1 MLERQVSIRLLTP
14 MFSSGSDVSKAEFRI
29 TELKALMRATF
40 REFFEY
46 RTVADLKEAEG
57 FLFGN
62 TERKSPV
69 MILNGESK
77 INSINGDFRNMVL
90 HEEYE
95 KYKKKALVENVEIKI
110 RFRSKYEEILNLW
123 MQILQLAAWTGGLG
137 KRSRK
142 GMGVFQ
148 ICKILDTDKNKEIE
162 LFKFEKLIEKLNKEI
177 KFKIEKKELCY
188 RVRKKEKGLE
198 KNQPQNVSQYLF
210 NCEKVDKGKWNYVK
224 KITIIKIEDD
234 NNSDAMTNV
243 LANVSFLTRKRL
255 FSNDINLEKIKN
267 SSNKNKINYKIR
279 VIRNS
284 AKAKENLLNN
294 FEITVLGHPI
304 TKVRVGKKNIGYVY
318 VDESTKKIIKKD
330 IIIKVNPE
338 KFNIPEKINLL
349 KDKEILEEYYNEE
362 YYNEEY
368 YNKDILGNCGELL
381 PRFASPV
388 CITVY
393 EFKSEKYLLI
403 KELNYDYIYNENF
416 KEQSG
421 DKKYIQWYIDEIKD
435 IALGRVK

>member
-69 MILNGESK
+69 MILNGKSK

-90 HEEYE
+90 HKEYE

-110 RFRSKYEEILNLW
+110 RFRSKDEEILNLW

-148 ICKILDTDKNKEIE
+148 ICKILDTDKNEEIE
-162 LFKFEKLIEKLNKEI
+162 LFKFEKLMEELNKKI
-177 KFKIEKKELCY
+177 KFKIEKKE
-188 RVRKKEKGLE
+188 
-198 KNQPQNVSQYLF
+198 
-210 NCEKVDKGKWNYVK
+210 VDKVNEYIFNYDK
-224 KITIIKIEDD
+224 SDIINVNYIRKLIIVRTQFDS
-234 NNSDAMTNV
+234 NFNSKTN
-243 LANVSFLTRKRL
+243 LL
-255 FSNDINLEKIKN
+255 
-267 SSNKNKINYKIR
+267 YKISDLTHQR
-279 VIRNS
+279 LS
-284 AKAKENLLNN
+284 GEE
-294 FEITVLGHPI
+294 F
-304 TKVRVGKKNIGYVY
+304 
-318 VDESTKKIIKKD
+318 
-330 IIIKVNPE
+330 
-338 KFNIPEKINLL
+338 
-349 KDKEILEEYYNEE
+349 KDKEL
-362 YYNEEY
+362 
-368 YNKDILGNCGELL
+368 YNKHILGNCRGSLS
-381 PRFASPV
+381 RFASPV
-388 CITVY
+388 CITLY
-393 EFKSEKYLLI
+393 EFKSEKYLII
-403 KELNYDYIYNENF
+403 KELNYDYIYNEKF

-435 IALGRVK
+435 IALGRER

>member
-69 MILNGESK
+69 MIFNGESK

-90 HEEYE
+90 HKEYE

-110 RFRSKYEEILNLW
+110 RFRSKDEEILNLW

-148 ICKILDTDKNKEIE
+148 ICKILDTDKNEEIE
-162 LFKFEKLIEKLNKEI
+162 LFKFEKLMEELNKKI
-177 KFKIEKKELCY
+177 KFKIEKKE
-188 RVRKKEKGLE
+188 
-198 KNQPQNVSQYLF
+198 
-210 NCEKVDKGKWNYVK
+210 VDKVNEYIFNYDK
-224 KITIIKIEDD
+224 SDIINVNYIRKLIIVRTQFDS
-234 NNSDAMTNV
+234 NFNSKTN
-243 LANVSFLTRKRL
+243 LL
-255 FSNDINLEKIKN
+255 
-267 SSNKNKINYKIR
+267 YKISDLTHQR
-279 VIRNS
+279 LS
-284 AKAKENLLNN
+284 GEE
-294 FEITVLGHPI
+294 F
-304 TKVRVGKKNIGYVY
+304 
-318 VDESTKKIIKKD
+318 
-330 IIIKVNPE
+330 
-338 KFNIPEKINLL
+338 
-349 KDKEILEEYYNEE
+349 KDKEL
-362 YYNEEY
+362 
-368 YNKDILGNCGELL
+368 YNKDILGNCRGRLS
-381 PRFASPV
+381 RFASPV
-388 CITVY
+388 CITLY
-393 EFKSEKYLLI
+393 EFKSEKYLII

-435 IALGRVK
+435 IALGRER